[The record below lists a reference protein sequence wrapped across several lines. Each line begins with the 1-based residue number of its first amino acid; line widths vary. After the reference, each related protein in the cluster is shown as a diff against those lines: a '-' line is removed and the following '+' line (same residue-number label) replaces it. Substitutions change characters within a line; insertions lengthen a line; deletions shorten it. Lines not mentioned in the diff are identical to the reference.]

1 MNTFRASQADHGTGD
16 THLDEAANVF
26 WLLRPRLFGIAY
38 RIVGDWTEAEDIVQ
52 DAWMRWQVCDRSIVL
67 NSTAFLVTTTTR
79 LAINAAMSARAR
91 RESSIGRWTHDP
103 VASDTDPALGVER
116 HEELEVGLMLLL
128 ERLSPTE
135 RAAYILR
142 EAFDY
147 PYSRI
152 ATLLQL
158 TEVNVRKVVS
168 RASKHIAQQPRQPV
182 SSTKQRYLVHAFAAA
197 NRGDCTFLEELFA
210 SEVVPH
216 PNSGCNSA

>member
-1 MNTFRASQADHGTGD
+1 M
-16 THLDEAANVF
+16 
-26 WLLRPRLFGIAY
+26 
-38 RIVGDWTEAEDIVQ
+38 
-52 DAWMRWQVCDRSIVL
+52 
-67 NSTAFLVTTTTR
+67 
-79 LAINAAMSARAR
+79 
-91 RESSIGRWTHDP
+91 
-103 VASDTDPALGVER
+103 
-116 HEELEVGLMLLL
+116 GLMLLL

-168 RASKHIAQQPRQPV
+168 RASKHIAEQRRQPV
-182 SSTKQRYLVHAFAAA
+182 SSTKQRHLTHAFAAA

-216 PNSGCNSA
+216 LNSGSNSA